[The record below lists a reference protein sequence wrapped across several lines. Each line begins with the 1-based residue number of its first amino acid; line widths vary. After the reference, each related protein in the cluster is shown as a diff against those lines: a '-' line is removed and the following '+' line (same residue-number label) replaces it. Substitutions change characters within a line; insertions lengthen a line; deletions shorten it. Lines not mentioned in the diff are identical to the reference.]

1 MFYKQ
6 EELVPLND
14 LLADE
19 TCDELEEEDE
29 TSGENISTVGL
40 VFISFIYSFNQSGS
54 GEAILTCHL
63 FCRFELWCKESV
75 VITYIY

>member
-6 EELVPLND
+6 EELVPLNE

-29 TSGENISTVGL
+29 TSGENIDCWTC
-40 VFISFIYSFNQSGS
+40 IYIFY
-54 GEAILTCHL
+54 L
-63 FCRFELWCKESV
+63 
-75 VITYIY
+75 